1 MFAQAHSAASPMIN
15 VCKEFQICFSG
26 SFGVAPLLLASSL
39 GRRREYLTER
49 ICEDEERE
57 KKCNWVKN
65 CLLTMRR
72 WIGRKSFCERRFI
85 GAPVVGPLPFHCSLD
100 ATI

>member
-1 MFAQAHSAASPMIN
+1 MIN

-57 KKCNWVKN
+57 KVQLGEK
-65 CLLTMRR
+65 LL
-72 WIGRKSFCERRFI
+72 
-85 GAPVVGPLPFHCSLD
+85 AHYAALD
-100 ATI
+100 W